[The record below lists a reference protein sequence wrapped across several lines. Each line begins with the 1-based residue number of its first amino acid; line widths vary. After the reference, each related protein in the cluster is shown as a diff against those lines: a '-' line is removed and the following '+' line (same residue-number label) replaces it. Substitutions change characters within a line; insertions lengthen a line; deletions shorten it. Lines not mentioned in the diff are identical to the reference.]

1 MAVVAL
7 VTVGVGWIASLLP
20 FLFPGSIFSVFGAA
34 LNGWLGELLAS
45 GLGVGFSPG
54 PLVIGN
60 PGDASL
66 TLAGVSVVYGPLFL
80 VLALVYRRRH

>member
-1 MAVVAL
+1 MVVVLL
-7 VTVGVGWIASLLP
+7 VAVGVGWIASLLP

-45 GLGVGFSPG
+45 GLGVAPG
-54 PLVIGN
+54 PLVAGN

-66 TLAGVSVVYGPLFL
+66 TLAGVSVVYGPLLL

>member
-1 MAVVAL
+1 MVVVLL
-7 VTVGVGWIASLLP
+7 VAVGVGWIASLLP

-34 LNGWLGELLAS
+34 LNGWLGELLVS
-45 GLGVGFSPG
+45 GLGFSPG
-54 PLVIGN
+54 SLVVGN

-66 TLAGVSVVYGPLFL
+66 TLGGVSVLYGPLLL